1 MSKLVMKRTEEL
13 VKFRLFAG
21 KSSFVLLNFI
31 CSYLIVLL
39 FFVLFTLL
47 KYLFWLLLSKKKY
60 SRKSLIYFIC
70 VQLPFLLKLF

>member
-31 CSYLIVLL
+31 CSFNCASI

-47 KYLFWLLLSKKKY
+47 KYLFWLLLSKKNIVVK
-60 SRKSLIYFIC
+60 
-70 VQLPFLLKLF
+70 V